1 MGTSVLALVVSR
13 VAGYDSFVIRALII
27 AGSLALSAQAAAQS
41 SPSTPAQPPVALNEQ
56 VEVVA
61 TRVPETPHDVPV
73 SIEVLDGDTLR
84 AMGATN
90 LREAL
95 SLAAGVEIAPGGDAG
110 PAGAVPEF
118 WGLREFDAFLLV
130 VDDIPWGG
138 AFNPD
143 LATLSLRDVE
153 RVEVLRGAAPVTY
166 GATSFVGA
174 IHVVHK
180 PGAAE
185 RSYLSARG
193 GTFTSG
199 SVALDL
205 AMPEFGSWTSRL
217 TADFDRQGFK
227 DDRTSFQRGHANYR
241 GARGSA
247 GRRMW
252 VFADIN
258 WLNQDPASPHVREGS
273 ALSTATPLD
282 ANYNPAGAFLDDT
295 RISFAFGAE
304 RTVRT
309 NARWTTTA
317 SYSHSAQRMFRGF
330 LTDVSNTL
338 NNATGFKENI
348 DINDLYADTHVIWP
362 VASKVQ
368 FIVGGDFLFGNGE
381 GRGATF
387 TYTVPL
393 SGTVVNPVAE
403 PTTLDL
409 DSESRRLFS
418 GGYAQ
423 LEWTPSTRVHVST
436 GMRLNATWERRGE
449 GEGTTHVRPAGSV
462 GVIFGMWEH
471 GPDHARLFANYRDTF
486 KPAAFDFSLAEN
498 EGVLEPE
505 TARSYEGGVKLR
517 AARGRFDLE
526 ASLFRMDFENLVSA
540 TVVGGLPSLQ
550 NTGSTRFQGFEI
562 AAEARAPRSIIG
574 RVTYSFHDGTF
585 VDFVQEF
592 DGTNTQLAG
601 NRFEMSARHL
611 FSAGVILAQ
620 GTGLIGNV
628 IVKYT
633 GDRYLNKRNSA
644 LASPFTTLDLG
655 AGYRLERWE
664 LRVDGRNL
672 TNTRDPVSES
682 ELGDA
687 QYYRMPARRFDV
699 TAGFRF

>member
-1 MGTSVLALVVSR
+1 MMTPGPI
-13 VAGYDSFVIRALII
+13 VIRALVL
-27 AGSLALSAQAAAQS
+27 ASSLALTARAAAQT
-41 SPSTPAQPPVALNEQ
+41 SPSTPPQPPLGINEQ
-56 VEVVA
+56 IEVVA
-61 TRVPETPHDVPV
+61 TRVPEAPHDVPV

-90 LREAL
+90 LRDAL
-95 SLAAGVEIAPGGDAG
+95 SVAAGVEIAPGSDAG

-143 LATLSLRDVE
+143 LTTLNLRDVE
-153 RVEVLRGAAPVTY
+153 RIEVLRGAAPVTY

-180 PGAAE
+180 PAAAE

-193 GTFTSG
+193 GTFASG

-205 AMPEFGSWTSRL
+205 AMPAFGSWKSRL
-217 TADFDRQGFK
+217 TADFDRQGFR
-227 DDRTSFQRGHANYR
+227 DERTSFARGHANYR
-241 GARGSA
+241 GASRSQD
-247 GRRMW
+247 RKMW
-252 VFADIN
+252 LFADVN
-258 WLNQDPASPHVREGS
+258 WLTQDPASPHVRAGS
-273 ALSTATPLD
+273 ALSSATPLD

-295 RISFAFGAE
+295 RISLAFGTE
-304 RTVRT
+304 RAVRT
-309 NARWTTTA
+309 KARWTTIA
-317 SYSHSAQRMFRGF
+317 SYSHSAQTMSRGF
-330 LTDVSNTL
+330 LTDVSDTSS
-338 NNATGFKENI
+338 NATGFKENI
-348 DINDLYADTHVIWP
+348 DINDLYADAHVIWP

-368 FIVGGDFLFGNGE
+368 FSAGGDFVFGNGE

-393 SGTVVNPVAE
+393 SGAVANPVAE
-403 PTTLDL
+403 PARLDL

-436 GMRLNATWERRGE
+436 GVRLNGTWERRGE
-449 GEGTTHVRPAGSV
+449 GEGARHVRPAGSV
-462 GVIFGMWEH
+462 GAIFGIWEH

-505 TARSYEGGVKLR
+505 TARSYDGGIKLR
-517 AARGRFDLE
+517 AAKARVDLE
-526 ASLFRMDFENLVSA
+526 ASLFRMDFENLVAA

-550 NTGSTRFQGFEI
+550 NSGSTRFQGFEI
-562 AAEARAPRSIIG
+562 AAEARAARSIVG
-574 RVTYSFHDGTF
+574 RVAYSFHDGRF
-585 VDFVQEF
+585 VDFVQDF
-592 DGTNTQLAG
+592 DGANTQLAG

-611 FSAGVILAQ
+611 FSAGLIVAQ
-620 GTGLIGNV
+620 ETGLVGDV

-633 GDRYLNKRNSA
+633 GDRYLDKRNTA
-644 LASPFTTLDLG
+644 PASPFTTLDIG
-655 AGYRLERWE
+655 VGYRFERWE

-672 TNTRDPVSES
+672 TDARAPVSES

-699 TAGFRF
+699 SAGFRF